1 MKKLLILPALAV
13 LALPALAHKGFTGF
27 PCENECPLAKAANLH
42 RSFGTEAV
50 VASAMV
56 RSDIAANVEKN
67 LARI

>member
-1 MKKLLILPALAV
+1 MKKLIVLPALAL
-13 LALPALAHKGFTGF
+13 LALPALATNGFSGF
-27 PCENECPLAKAANLH
+27 QCENECPLAKAANLH

-56 RSDIAANVEKN
+56 RSDVAANLEKN

>member
-1 MKKLLILPALAV
+1 MKNLFALPALAL
-13 LALPALAHKGFTGF
+13 LALPALATAGFTGF
-27 PCENECPLAKAANLH
+27 TCENECPLAKTANLR

-56 RSDIAANVEKN
+56 RSDVAANVEKN